1 MMRANVELLRRGG
14 DPATRDRRHH
24 RASDGAGRA
33 TRRIASRLD
42 RAGPGPRPRSCA
54 PDSRVPD
61 LSQHRDARREPVRD
75 LLGVAPAAAATPR
88 ERSGQLMTD
97 LETRIEDRKREL
109 IAEIVEHKINISRP
123 RAAEAIDKAKA
134 RLSELAH
141 IVKQGVVDGWANVS
155 PNTKLKLHEWLAK

>member
-1 MMRANVELLRRGG
+1 
-14 DPATRDRRHH
+14 
-24 RASDGAGRA
+24 
-33 TRRIASRLD
+33 
-42 RAGPGPRPRSCA
+42 
-54 PDSRVPD
+54 
-61 LSQHRDARREPVRD
+61 
-75 LLGVAPAAAATPR
+75 
-88 ERSGQLMTD
+88 MTD